1 MDESEPM
8 APHRERPMLL
18 RMRLIVV
25 AGVVVASRVAAAQDA
40 RVVVRGLAYD
50 SLRGAPLAN
59 AAITIAGRARTT
71 ASDSRGRFQF
81 DSVAPGVY
89 MFVLHHPA
97 LDSLGFPGTSARATV
112 TDGRNEVRVAIPSF
126 ATLWRAACGEGKPPT
141 DSGFVYGVVRDAWNL
156 EPVGHATIDLI
167 WTDLIVEKRRG
178 VIQRRWSMRT
188 QSETDGG
195 YAICG
200 VPTSLGL
207 RIHATTDASASGLI
221 DLAPGD
227 VRARRR
233 DLMVGPA
240 AEPDSAHRGTID
252 GMLTDAAG
260 RSFADAR
267 IVMDEVPEAR
277 SGADGRFT
285 IPRVPIGTR
294 QLEVRSIGLMPIVA
308 VVDVMPGETVP
319 LALNVGSRTIL
330 KPVRVTAPAGAR
342 RFAEEF
348 EFRRK
353 TGGGYSMDSTAIS
366 RYVRFVHVFDDIPS
380 VRPEFH
386 GANFVVSVPDPR
398 GGRCIPDVRID
409 GAEAAFG
416 HLVDLFPHEVAAL
429 EVYPHS
435 GTVPIQFLRPGIRP
449 ACGII
454 LVWTKYGF
462 RDR

>member
-1 MDESEPM
+1 MDESEPL

-59 AAITIAGRARTT
+59 AAITIAGRARST

-126 ATLWRAACGEGKPPT
+126 ATLWRAACGEGRPPK
-141 DSGFVYGVVRDAWNL
+141 DSGFVYGTIRDAWNL

-167 WTDLIVEKRRG
+167 WTDLIVERTRG
-178 VIQRRWSMRT
+178 VIQRQWSIKT

-195 YAICG
+195 HAICG

-221 DLAPGD
+221 DLPPAD

-240 AEPDSAHRGTID
+240 GEPDSAHRGTID
-252 GMLTDAAG
+252 GMLTDAAS

-319 LALNVGSRTIL
+319 L
-330 KPVRVTAPAGAR
+330 
-342 RFAEEF
+342 
-348 EFRRK
+348 
-353 TGGGYSMDSTAIS
+353 SMDSTAIS
-366 RYVRFVHVFDDIPS
+366 RYPRFINVFDDIPS
-380 VRPEFH
+380 VRPEYH
-386 GANFVVSVPDPR
+386 GVSFVVSLPDPR

-409 GAEAAFG
+409 GAEAAYG
-416 HLVDLFPHEVAAL
+416 HLIDLFPQEVAAL

-462 RDR
+462 RSR